1 VVRTV
6 RVRLELD
13 RNDYKQGLR
22 DAANDM
28 RTFDGEVKTLGK
40 DAEKTGGQLKDS
52 STTARK
58 LGDDAK
64 KSSRDITD
72 LGQAIGDTKK
82 SLHDL
87 GDEYKRTGAVE
98 MDRYRQ
104 LTGELKKLERAKRDL
119 DKLIAGDGKGGGM
132 FNTGLKAGDL
142 FEGIFTD
149 FSGTAAKLAKAMVA
163 SPELLAIGGAIA
175 VPIGAGLG
183 AALSGAVLAGTA
195 GAGLAAGILLAGRSS
210 EVHDAWTIVA
220 NDALNGFSNAAS
232 SFQEPLVRAAKVFD
246 DALASDMPRIRRDF
260 EILAP
265 LVDDLAK
272 GTAGLFHN
280 VIGGPGLQD
289 AFRGAIP
296 VIKELSADLPKLG
309 DDIDRFFSELGGTGR
324 AGAQAL
330 GIAVDVTG
338 ASLRGLGTVLA
349 ETSTLF
355 ELTGTGALGLL
366 HDLGVLGDTADILTA
381 SPLASLSQ
389 ILGGNKN
396 SSDDFSKSL
405 EQLKNDMADA
415 GSQKAFE
422 EGMKTA
428 AAALREGQAAARDME
443 HQVSDLANTLLGTK
457 DADIAFKQGLLDLNQ
472 TLRDNKGA
480 TDERTKAGLDDEAAI
495 LAQFHAAVQLRD
507 ATLQQK
513 NDQEAANKV
522 FDDAV
527 GKIYATAQAHGIDK
541 QKVDELSGSIRDI
554 PRPDPVDIELK
565 RLGYSDDD
573 LREMK
578 RGLLTMPS
586 ADPHIDLRRQGYSD
600 DDIRELGREVN
611 GLPSYHRISVE
622 VAYSTTGS
630 AGTGAGRAGAIRPIA
645 TGGVI
650 SYASG
655 GVHDYK
661 MSLRPDYT
669 ARSGLLKP
677 SNPGTILAGEPS
689 TGGEVF
695 GPRLGVSHERGLQ
708 LAGVLAGWHGGM
720 VVRPA
725 ATTGGG
731 GTVSVELGGRVEL
744 TLDGRKVGELLIN
757 DADHG
762 GTAVTTFIRRVANR

>member
-13 RNDYKQGLR
+13 RNDYKAGLR
-22 DAANDM
+22 DAAAAT
-28 RTFDGEVKTLGK
+28 RGFDTEVKAVGR
-40 DAEKTGGQLKDS
+40 DADRTGT
-52 STTARK
+52 STRK
-58 LGDDAK
+58 LGDDVK
-64 KSSRDITD
+64 KSSRDVTD
-72 LGQAIGDTKK
+72 MRRSLDDTRK
-82 SLHDL
+82 SLRDL
-87 GDEYKRTGAVE
+87 GDEYKRTGTVE
-98 MDRYRQ
+98 LDRYRQ
-104 LTGELKKLERAKRDL
+104 LTNELKKLERAKRDL
-119 DKLIAGDGKGGGM
+119 DKLIGGDSKGGM

-183 AALSGAVLAGTA
+183 AALSGAALAGTA
-195 GAGLAAGILLAGRSS
+195 AAGLAAGIFLAAKSS
-210 EVHDAWTIVA
+210 AVQDAWGIVGK
-220 NDALNGFSNAAS
+220 DAITGLGDAAS
-232 SFQEPLVRAAKVFD
+232 SFQEPLVRAAHTFD

-324 AGAQAL
+324 AGAEAL

-366 HDLGVLGDTADILTA
+366 HDLGVLGDTADILTV
-381 SPLASLSQ
+381 SPLSALSQ
-389 ILGGNKN
+389 ALGHNKG

-405 EQLKNDMADA
+405 ETLKQNMAAA

-422 EGMKTA
+422 DGMKVA
-428 AAALREGQAAARDME
+428 AAVLREGQQAAQAME
-443 HQVSDLANTLLGTK
+443 HQVSSLAQTLLASK
-457 DADIAFKQGLLDLNQ
+457 DADLAFKQGHLDLVQALKDANGHIDQ
-472 TLRDNKGA
+472 TTVSSLRAQQALVGQA
-480 TDERTKAGLDDEAAI
+480 QKAIAVRDAVLEQTHSVEAADKAFGDHI
-495 LAQFHAAVQLRD
+495 AQIYAD
-507 ATLQQK
+507 A
-513 NDQEAANKV
+513 AANGVAK
-522 FDDAV
+522 
-527 GKIYATAQAHGIDK
+527 G
-541 QKVDELSGSIRDI
+541 KVDDLIGSLNTI
-554 PRPDPVDIELK
+554 PKPNPIDIELK
-565 RLGYSDDD
+565 RQGYSDDD
-573 LREMK
+573 LRELK
-578 RGLLTMPS
+578 RAVFIPS
-586 ADPHIDLRRQGYSD
+586 TSATVTVDHV
-600 DDIRELGREVN
+600 DIFT
-611 GLPSYHRISVE
+611 RISRSIDEGNIVPGSGGRRA
-622 VAYSTTGS
+622 VAH
-630 AGTGAGRAGAIRPIA
+630 
-645 TGGVI
+645 GGVV
-650 SYASG
+650 SYAQG

-720 VVRPA
+720 VVRAGPMG
-725 ATTGGG
+725 TGGG
-731 GTVSVELGGRVEL
+731 TASVTNVNVTVNAGMGADGMAVGRQIAEVLRPYIRSSGGGNVQVALGKRG
-744 TLDGRKVGELLIN
+744 
-757 DADHG
+757 A
-762 GTAVTTFIRRVANR
+762 

>member
-28 RTFDGEVKTLGK
+28 RTFDAEVKTLGR
-40 DAEKTGGQLKDS
+40 DTERTSVNLKDT

-58 LGDDAK
+58 LGDDVK
-64 KSSRDITD
+64 KSSRDVD
-72 LGQAIGDTKK
+72 ALGTSAKK
-82 SLHDL
+82 L
-87 GDEYKRTGAVE
+87 GDEVEKTGNKVRKSVSAVDSDVE
-98 MDRYRQ
+98 
-104 LTGELKKLERAKRDL
+104 KL
-119 DKLIAGDGKGGGM
+119 GK
-132 FNTGLKAGDL
+132 TGLKAGEL

-149 FSGTAAKLAKAMVA
+149 FSGTLAGAAKALVA

-232 SFQEPLVRAAKVFD
+232 SFQEPLVRAAKTFD

-389 ILGGNKN
+389 ILGGNKS

-495 LAQFHAAVQLRD
+495 LAQFHAAVKLRD
-507 ATLQQK
+507 STLEQTHS
-513 NDQEAANKV
+513 QEAANKV

-527 GKIYATAQAHGIDK
+527 GKIYATAQANGIGK

-611 GLPSYHRISVE
+611 GLPSYHRINVE

-630 AGTGAGRAGAIRPIA
+630 AGTGAGRAGSIRPIA
-645 TGGVI
+645 TGGVV

-661 MSLRPDYT
+661 MSLSTDYT
-669 ARSGLLKP
+669 ARSGP
-677 SNPGTILAGEPS
+677 AQAQQPGHDPGRGAVHRRGGVRAEARRQPRTGPTARGCPRRLARRHGRQGRLPRPVVAARRRWCTS
-689 TGGEVF
+689 T
-695 GPRLGVSHERGLQ
+695 
-708 LAGVLAGWHGGM
+708 
-720 VVRPA
+720 
-725 ATTGGG
+725 T
-731 GTVSVELGGRVEL
+731 
-744 TLDGRKVGELLIN
+744 
-757 DADHG
+757 
-762 GTAVTTFIRRVANR
+762 

>member
-13 RNDYKQGLR
+13 RNDFKQGLR

-28 RTFDGEVKTLGK
+28 RTFDAEVKTLGK
-40 DAEKTGGQLKDS
+40 DTERTSVNLKDT

-58 LGDDAK
+58 LGDDVK
-64 KSSRDITD
+64 KSSRDVD
-72 LGQAIGDTKK
+72 ALGTSAKK
-82 SLHDL
+82 L
-87 GDEYKRTGAVE
+87 GDEVEKTGNKVRKSVSAVGSDVE
-98 MDRYRQ
+98 
-104 LTGELKKLERAKRDL
+104 KL
-119 DKLIAGDGKGGGM
+119 GK
-132 FNTGLKAGDL
+132 TGLKAGEL

-149 FSGTAAKLAKAMVA
+149 FSGTLAGAAKSLASA
-163 SPELLAIGGAIA
+163 PELVAIGGAIA

-232 SFQEPLVRAAKVFD
+232 SFQEPLVRAAKTFD

-309 DDIDRFFSELGGTGR
+309 DDVDRFFSELGGTGR

-355 ELTGTGALGLL
+355 ELTGTGAVGLL

-389 ILGGNKN
+389 ILGGNKD

-415 GSQKAFE
+415 GSQKAFDRVMTAARNVGLGVQLAAADFQNFSAKISGARQDTDALAASMVDKLLGSMMSIDQANLGVASSLTQVT
-422 EGMKTA
+422 EGVKTNGHELDIHTAKGQANTQAILGAVQANIGQYDALIRSGAGAEQA
-428 AAALREGQAAARDME
+428 AAAYDANTGALE
-443 HQVSDLANTLLGTK
+443 HQMHQAGFTQAQIDGLIGKYRGVPANVDTDIATYGLTEAINGLNDVIRLANHLDGRVSTVTIQEIHRTTYTSDTAPSGF
-457 DADIAFKQGLLDLNQ
+457 FKGLA
-472 TLRDNKGA
+472 K
-480 TDERTKAGLDDEAAI
+480 
-495 LAQFHAAVQLRD
+495 
-507 ATLQQK
+507 
-513 NDQEAANKV
+513 
-522 FDDAV
+522 
-527 GKIYATAQAHGIDK
+527 
-541 QKVDELSGSIRDI
+541 
-554 PRPDPVDIELK
+554 
-565 RLGYSDDD
+565 
-573 LREMK
+573 
-578 RGLLTMPS
+578 
-586 ADPHIDLRRQGYSD
+586 
-600 DDIRELGREVN
+600 
-611 GLPSYHRISVE
+611 
-622 VAYSTTGS
+622 
-630 AGTGAGRAGAIRPIA
+630 
-645 TGGVI
+645 GGVV

-708 LAGVLAGWHGGM
+708 LAGVLAGWHGGRVVAGPM
-720 VVRPA
+720 GGTGVAVQVHSDVDITVRDDTGRMFKVVRKEVR
-725 ATTGGG
+725 T
-731 GTVSVELGGRVEL
+731 
-744 TLDGRKVGELLIN
+744 K
-757 DADHG
+757 HG
-762 GTAVTTFIRRVANR
+762 GDVQRAFGS